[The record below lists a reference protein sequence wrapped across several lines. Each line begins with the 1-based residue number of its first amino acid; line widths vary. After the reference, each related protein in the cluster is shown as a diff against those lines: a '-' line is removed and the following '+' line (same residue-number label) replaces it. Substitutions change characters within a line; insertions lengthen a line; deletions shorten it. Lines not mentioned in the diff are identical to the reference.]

1 MIKLRKAKMSD
12 IPHIHNIVNDYAL
25 RGLMLRRPL
34 MMLYESVRD
43 FVVAECNCG
52 TIVGTSG
59 LHVLWNDMAEVRSL
73 AVLPAWQGRGIGKSM
88 IQYMVQEAQE
98 IGIERLFAFTYQQ
111 SFFEK
116 CGFTVVKKDTL
127 PQKVWKECIYC
138 DKFHSCD
145 EIAMIRSLRPIL
157 SSQAEEKQEIPLI
170 DIPLW
175 TVK

>member
-12 IPHIHNIVNDYAL
+12 IPHIHSIVNDYAL

-43 FVVAECNCG
+43 FVVAEYQG
-52 TIVGTSG
+52 SIIGTSG

-73 AVLPAWQGRGIGKSM
+73 AVSADWQGKGIGKSL
-88 IQYMVQEAQE
+88 IQFMVQEAQE

-111 SFFEK
+111 GFFEK
-116 CGFTVVKKDTL
+116 CGFRVVKKDTL

-145 EIAMIRSLRPIL
+145 EIAMIRDLRPDL
-157 SSQAEEKQEIPLI
+157 ALEAEEKQEIPLI

>member
-1 MIKLRKAKMSD
+1 MIKLRKAKMLD
-12 IPHIHNIVNDYAL
+12 IPHIHKIVNDYAWQ
-25 RGLMLRRPL
+25 GLMLRRPL

-43 FVVAECNCG
+43 FVVAEHQG
-52 TIVGTSG
+52 SVVGISG
-59 LHVLWNDMAEVRSL
+59 LHVLWNDMAEIRSL
-73 AVLPAWQGRGIGKSM
+73 AVLTDWQRKGIGKSL
-88 IQYMVQEAQE
+88 IQFMVQEAQE

-111 SFFEK
+111 RFFEK
-116 CGFTVVKKDTL
+116 NGFKVVKKDTL

-145 EIAMIRSLRPIL
+145 EIAMIRDLRPEL
-157 SSQAEEKQEIPLI
+157 TLDKETKREIPLV